1 LTKQK
6 GCFFPN
12 LAQFLLS
19 LSLSVLFPALFL
31 RFLLFGSKMG
41 KPRKGWREKDASD
54 HWNNQTDDQCKRF
67 FKVLI
72 GDFRKRL
79 VSNFLLR

>member
-1 LTKQK
+1 M
-6 GCFFPN
+6 
-12 LAQFLLS
+12 
-19 LSLSVLFPALFL
+19 
-31 RFLLFGSKMG
+31 FGSKMG